1 MKNITIKSLRK
12 KQSDTAEITEDF
24 FSKPKNKTKELE
36 EERYQPTKTKK
47 VLNFI
52 VLLIFVLVVG
62 GIGGIS
68 IDRFALPY
76 LFVKYPDLNQYEF
89 LKPINERTT
98 VVEVI
103 KEVKISEE
111 KAVVE
116 AIKKSRSSIVEVAE
130 ILDENN
136 EPIYKSS
143 GIIFTNDGLIITS
156 SKNIDNE
163 EKSAWVKLDNG
174 EVYPAELVYEDEF
187 NKLAIIK
194 INQTNLPVVTFADSD
209 NLELGEKL
217 IIFNSSVVTD
227 IVSKLIDDYAVSIE
241 SAESEDTEDGDEEDI
256 DEEENIE
263 IETIIQKRIKI
274 MNVLGDS
281 FDGAPAINLKGEI
294 VGLSQTGDLLI
305 PINEVKKFIDEVL

>member
-12 KQSDTAEITEDF
+12 KQGDTAEITEDF

-36 EERYQPTKTKK
+36 EEQYQPTKIKK
-47 VLNFI
+47 VTNFI

-62 GIGGIS
+62 GFGGVL
-68 IDRFALPY
+68 IDRFAIPY

-116 AIKKSRSSIVEVAE
+116 AIKKSRSSIVEIAE
-130 ILDENN
+130 ILDEDN

-143 GIIFTNDGLIITS
+143 GIILTNDGLIITS

-163 EKSAWVKLDNG
+163 EKSTLVKLDNG
-174 EVYPAELVYEDEF
+174 EVYSAELVYEDEF
-187 NKLAIIK
+187 NELAIIK
-194 INQTNLPVVTFADSD
+194 IDQANLPVVTFADSD
-209 NLELGEKL
+209 NLELGERL

-227 IVSKLIDDYAVSIE
+227 IVSKLIDDYVVSIK
-241 SAESEDTEDGDEEDI
+241 SNEDEDEDEVEDEEI
-256 DEEENIE
+256 KSV
-263 IETIIQKRIKI
+263 IQKRIKI
-274 MNVLGDS
+274 MNILSDS

-305 PINEVKKFIDEVL
+305 PINEIKKFIDEAMK